1 MKKKLFAFL
10 IALSQ
15 FVRSP
20 ASISAEEDVN
30 PGQFNPTQTLT
41 NETIDQLNPLQIAG
55 SQYTNQFS
63 TPGGIISQVIFFAF
77 PLAGIIL
84 LVMLVWAGF
93 EMVSG
98 ATNKNAQEAGKQR
111 ATAAVL
117 GFILLF
123 VSYWIIRLVEAV
135 TGAKIF

>member
-1 MKKKLFAFL
+1 MKKIINTVITSLAMLFTSVSTTLAQD
-10 IALSQ
+10 S
-15 FVRSP
+15 
-20 ASISAEEDVN
+20 VN
-30 PGQFNPTQTLT
+30 PGQLNPTQPLT
-41 NETIDQLNPLQIAG
+41 NQTITELNPLKIAD
-55 SQYTNQFS
+55 SPYLDQFS

-98 ATNKNAQEAGKQR
+98 ATSKNAQEAGKQR